1 MLLRLRERF
10 SDHAVRDIFW
20 RLPQV
25 TRLTVQS

>member
-10 SDHAVRDIFW
+10 SDHAVRNVFW

-25 TRLTVQS
+25 TRLVAES